1 MASKT
6 LFVCRGNV
14 GRSQMAAELFAKNT
28 KTEPYS
34 AGTNVFEKE
43 NEKLKDIPL
52 AEPVIRFMKAEG
64 IDVSENE
71 RTQITPELATQF
83 EKIIV
88 MAEPEHIPEYLLNN
102 TKVEIREVLDPKGMD
117 DAGYIEVIKEIKNR
131 LEILMQ

>member
-1 MASKT
+1 
-6 LFVCRGNV
+6 
-14 GRSQMAAELFAKNT
+14 MAAELFAKNT

-52 AEPVIRFMKAEG
+52 AEPVIRFMKAEW

-102 TKVEIREVLDPKGMD
+102 TKVEIREVLDPKWMD